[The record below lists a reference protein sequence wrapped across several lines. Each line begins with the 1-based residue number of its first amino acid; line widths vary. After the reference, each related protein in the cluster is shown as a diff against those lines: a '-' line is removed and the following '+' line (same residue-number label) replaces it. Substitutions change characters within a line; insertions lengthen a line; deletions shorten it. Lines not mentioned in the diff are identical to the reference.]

1 MRSLEDVQTWRGRK
15 VVDAD
20 GDKIGTI
27 QDVFL
32 DRQTGEP
39 EWATVKT
46 GLFGLKS
53 SFVPIT
59 DAELVD
65 DDTVRVPYQKEQVK
79 DAPRVD
85 DEDLSP
91 EDERRLWEHYGRSDY
106 DEWQGEDRTT
116 ALDLPARTASRN
128 RSRPRWI
135 GGAPVRS
142 DTSAPPRMPVAEKL
156 GSSSTRTAE
165 PADTRSSV

>member
-1 MRSLEDVQTWRGRK
+1 MRSLEDVQTWRGKK

-116 ALDLPARTASRN
+116 ALDLPAERRDSD
-128 RSRPRWI
+128 RSGVQDA
-135 GGAPVRS
+135 GGEEVPVIVGVRLRRIVVV
-142 DTSAPPRMPVAEKL
+142 TSEPEPQ
-156 GSSSTRTAE
+156 SS
-165 PADTRSSV
+165 